1 MRFVVPQL
9 LAAALALCGAAS
21 VHAQAAPPIKPGL
34 WQMKMQ
40 QDDPAMAAKMREM
53 EAQMK
58 SLPPEARK
66 QIDAMMK
73 QQGISLGAPGSVKMC
88 FSKEQLSE
96 EGWQGLQQRGD
107 CKVDTTRQG
116 NHWKFRASCPPPN
129 PSETEGEAVFLSPE
143 RYTVKSST
151 TTTVGG
157 QAKVMKTS
165 SESTW
170 LGADCGDLKPI
181 QPQKK

>member
-1 MRFVVPQL
+1 MRPIVHSLF
-9 LAAALALCGAAS
+9 AAS
-21 VHAQAAPPIKPGL
+21 LAIGSAAIVHAQSAPPIKPGL
-34 WQMKMQ
+34 WQTKVQ
-40 QDDPAMAAKMREM
+40 QDDPEMAAKMREM
-53 EAQMK
+53 EAQLK
-58 SLPPEARK
+58 NLPPEARK

-73 QQGISLGAPGSVKMC
+73 QQGISLGAPGVIKMC

-116 NHWKFRASCPPPN
+116 KHWKFRASCPPPN
-129 PSETEGEAVFLSPE
+129 ASVTEGEAVFLSPE

-151 TTTVGG
+151 TTSVAG
-157 QAKVMKTS
+157 QPKVMKTS
-165 SESTW
+165 AESTW

-181 QPQKK
+181 QPRTK